1 MTSCSTPL
9 NKQQHLHLSQKDFE
23 EIISFIP
30 DVPKRDE
37 FTLEEQKKIAEM
49 PYLLKEWVFQMVM
62 LTKCAKENKCG

>member
-9 NKQQHLHLSQKDFE
+9 NKQQKHLSQKDFE
-23 EIISFIP
+23 TIISFIP

-37 FTLEEQKKIAEM
+37 FTLEEQKKIVEM

>member
-1 MTSCSTPL
+1 MTSCSTPF
-9 NKQQHLHLSQKDFE
+9 NKQQKHLSQKDFE

>member
-1 MTSCSTPL
+1 MTSCSTHL
-9 NKQQHLHLSQKDFE
+9 NKQQKHLSQKDFE

-37 FTLEEQKKIAEM
+37 FTLEEQKKITEM